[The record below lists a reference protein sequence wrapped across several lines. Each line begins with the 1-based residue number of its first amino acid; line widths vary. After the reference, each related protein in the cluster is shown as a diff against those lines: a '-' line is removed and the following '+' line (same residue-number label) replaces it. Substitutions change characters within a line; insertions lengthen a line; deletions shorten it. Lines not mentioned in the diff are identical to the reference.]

1 MQHHQFPQ
9 DDPRNLFPRS
19 AKMIFPK
26 FDGGEPSE
34 WIYKAN
40 QYFFVYNTPLEFKN
54 LLDSYNMEGKALVWF
69 QDLFQS
75 GQLADW
81 DALTQALLDR
91 FGSCAYDDPMES
103 LTRLRQQTSV
113 EDYKGKFEILSNRLR
128 DLSEGYKLSC
138 FLSGLKEEIRLP
150 IRMFALKTLL
160 AAYGLAKIQEEYVLN
175 SRRAYRSSARN
186 FSNAG
191 NYKSGDPPTTV
202 SSGNAAGFV
211 KTTIPIQKISPA

>member
-1 MQHHQFPQ
+1 
-9 DDPRNLFPRS
+9 
-19 AKMIFPK
+19 
-26 FDGGEPSE
+26 
-34 WIYKAN
+34 
-40 QYFFVYNTPLEFKN
+40 
-54 LLDSYNMEGKALVWF
+54 
-69 QDLFQS
+69 
-75 GQLADW
+75 
-81 DALTQALLDR
+81 
-91 FGSCAYDDPMES
+91 
-103 LTRLRQQTSV
+103 
-113 EDYKGKFEILSNRLR
+113 
-128 DLSEGYKLSC
+128 
-138 FLSGLKEEIRLP
+138 LKEEIRLP